1 MKKLS
6 QERAKRVLGQFRD
19 ARFCS
24 FCPDLPV
31 AGIRL
36 MRDFCAVESGLSFM
50 WSWREAT
57 VPFGMIVLNLIFCT
71 GTGLTDPL

>member
-36 MRDFCAVESGLSFM
+36 VVESGLSFM

-57 VPFGMIVLNLIFCT
+57 VPFGIIVLNLIFCT